1 MLSRQELLSFL
12 EEQAE
17 GPLAVEELAARL
29 SVEDLPGLLRLLRE
43 LEEEGRVVVTR
54 RHGYAAP
61 RKVGLVVGRVQAHPR
76 GFAFV
81 LPDTG
86 EEEVFV
92 LGGDLKGALHGDRVM
107 VRIVE
112 RRAGVHPQGVVVRV
126 LERANRRVL
135 GTVVE
140 KKRRYAR
147 VQPDEKR
154 LAEPVLVP
162 SQNLGKARLHD
173 KVVVEITQWPEG
185 HRALEGRVVEV
196 IGPLSDPATA
206 IRALIRAYDLPDEFG
221 RRARRE
227 AAAVPQVVRT
237 EDLAGRLD
245 LRSWR
250 LVTIDGADAKDL
262 DDAVSIALTPDGNY
276 LLGVHIADV
285 AHYVA
290 PGSALD
296 REARK
301 RGTSVYLPD
310 RVLPMLPRELSN
322 GICSL
327 NAGVDRLAVSVLM
340 ELDREGRLVKYELA
354 RSVIRVARRLTYDE
368 VQGLLDGAGAR
379 ERREYGE
386 LIRDLELMAELA
398 LALRSARLKQ
408 GALDFDLPEVKVELD
423 GRGRAVGLIKV
434 RRTLAHQIIEEFMV
448 RANRVVAEHLHW
460 LEAPLLYR
468 VHERPSARAIADL
481 NQILAPLGYRL
492 RWQPDMEPRQ
502 VQRLLEQVE
511 GRPEE
516 RLVHSVVLRAMQH
529 ARYCPQPLGHFGLAT
544 ELYCHF
550 TSPIRRYPDLLVHRV
565 LVRCLDGGLSPQE
578 REALAARLEKEGEH
592 TSARERVAEE
602 VERAA
607 VEIKKIEYMQDF
619 VGEVFPGVVAGVCSF
634 GLFVELENTVQGLV
648 HISTLDDDYYE
659 FVPERL
665 WLVGRRTRR
674 VYKVGQPVRVRVV
687 RVDPYA
693 RQIDLELVGARRE
706 G

>member
-1 MLSRQELLSFL
+1 LLSFL
-12 EEQAE
+12 EEKAE
-17 GPLAVEELAARL
+17 GPLGVEELAARL
-29 SVEDLPGLLRLLRE
+29 CVKDLPALLNLLRE

-81 LPDTG
+81 VPEAED
-86 EEEVFV
+86 EEVFV
-92 LGGDLKGALHGDRVM
+92 LSGDLRGALHGDRVM

-112 RRAGVHPQGVVVRV
+112 RRAAGAHPQGVVVRV
-126 LERANRRVL
+126 LERANRRLL

-147 VQPDEKR
+147 VRPDEKR
-154 LAEPVLVP
+154 LVEPVLVP
-162 SQNLGKARLHD
+162 AENLGKARLQD
-173 KVVVEITQWPEG
+173 KVLVEVTRWPDG
-185 HRALEGRVVEV
+185 HRGLEGRVVEV
-196 IGPLSDPATA
+196 IGPAADPATA
-206 IRALIRAYDLPDEFG
+206 VRALIRAYDLPEEFG
-221 RRARRE
+221 RRARKE
-227 AAAVPQVVRT
+227 AAAVPRAVLP

-250 LVTIDGADAKDL
+250 TVTIDGADARDL
-262 DDAVSIALTPDGNY
+262 DDAVSLSLTPNGNY

-285 AHYVA
+285 ARYVP

-327 NAGVDRLAVSVLM
+327 NAGADRLAVSVLM
-340 ELDREGRLVKYELA
+340 ELDREGRLVKYDLA
-354 RSVIRVARRLTYDE
+354 RSVIRVARRLTYEE
-368 VQGLLDGAGAR
+368 VQGLLDGAGER
-379 ERREYGE
+379 ERREYGA
-386 LIRDLELMAELA
+386 LLRDLELMAELA
-398 LALRSARLKQ
+398 LALRAERIKQ

-423 GRGRAVGLIKV
+423 DRGRAVRLVRV
-434 RRTLAHQIIEEFMV
+434 RRTLAHQIIEEFMI

-468 VHERPSARAIADL
+468 VHEKPSAQAITEL
-481 NQILAPLGYRL
+481 NQVLAPLGYRV
-492 RWQPDMEPRQ
+492 RWHPEMEPRQ
-502 VQRLLEQVE
+502 VQRLLEQVA

-516 RLVHSVVLRAMQH
+516 RLVHSLVLRAMQH
-529 ARYCPQPLGHFGLAT
+529 ARYCPRPLGHFGLAT
-544 ELYCHF
+544 GLYCHF
-550 TSPIRRYPDLLVHRV
+550 TSPIRRYPDLTVHRV
-565 LVRCLDGGLSPQE
+565 LARCLDGGLSLQE
-578 REALAARLEKEGEH
+578 REALAARLEREGEH
-592 TSARERVAEE
+592 ASARERVAEE

-607 VEIKKIEYMQDF
+607 VEMKKIEYMQQF

-674 VYKVGQPVRVRVV
+674 TYRMGQPVRVRVV
-687 RVDPYA
+687 RVDAYA
-693 RQIDLELVGARRE
+693 RQVDMELV
-706 G
+706 